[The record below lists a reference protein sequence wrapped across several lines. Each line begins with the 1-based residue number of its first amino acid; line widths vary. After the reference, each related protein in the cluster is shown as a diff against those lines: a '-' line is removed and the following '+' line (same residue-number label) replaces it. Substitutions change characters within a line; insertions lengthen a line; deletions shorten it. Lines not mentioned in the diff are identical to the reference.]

1 MKKDTFN
8 IIIKIIMLTWVFFVI
23 INYFWYLMNS
33 YWSWV
38 NEVKE
43 NKYNYENTSMP
54 VLWWVWVAISTNIW
68 TSLKDQIDTPVNM
81 YWDSVEIWYILSQSK
96 EASKKFIAY
105 HMITV
110 WEYFNILKTDVKRLL
125 QSNNDRWFVLNSL
138 IAQLEYRY
146 TVSIKNIQ
154 ELQNQRIELLNSYNL
169 SNNSISKI
177 KAEISTSFWNLDPNK
192 TYENIETYLNFKKE
206 NDLAR
211 TYIIFIDKFIN
222 QYAVLNNY
230 NKKLL
235 DTLIINKDI
244 ILKDSFVVI
253 PDTWSEILQDLDI
266 LQSEKEWKSQK

>member
-96 EASKKFIAY
+96 EASKKLIAY